1 MAKKIKKQMD
11 TVSEMVYKPTLSVST
26 KQLPVIKDWK
36 VGKEYELKVKTKM
49 IGIREDNYDE
59 KNAGKYEG
67 TFEILEIKEV

>member
-49 IGIREDNYDE
+49 IGIREKYNE
-59 KNAGKYEG
+59 KGKYEG